1 MQYRVICGGI
11 LKVNGELAT
20 YNTVLEEIELD
31 DPTMRVKEGYVEM
44 VKGSDKTAAAKV
56 ASAQLPPPPADNSAA
71 INAAVEDALKA
82 ANDAKQAEIDAAV
95 QKALADKQAEIDAQK
110 AIDDAAAQKALDD
123 AAANAG
129 GGDDAANL
137 LDKAKNAA
145 K

>member
-44 VKGSDKTAAAKV
+44 VKGSDKPAPAAK
-56 ASAQLPPPPADNSAA
+56 AAIAPLPPDNSAA
-71 INAAVEDALKA
+71 INAAVEDALKV
-82 ANDAKQAEIDAAV
+82 ANEAKQAEIDAAV
-95 QKALADKQAEIDAQK
+95 KKALDDKQAEIDAADSENQP
-110 AIDDAAAQKALDD
+110 AAESS
-123 AAANAG
+123 AADN
-129 GGDDAANL
+129 DAANL
-137 LDKAKNAA
+137 LDKAKNAG